1 MRMICGTLQWS
12 ISQKPTSLDIVFNSS
27 TQQDNATKCTYNT
40 EEIFFSDSS
49 ETLCPVCNGKSY
61 FLTSTH
67 RIALVS
73 NISNFSVSSNAPN
86 NSTQN
91 HTIHS
96 KQFEKTHN
104 TKHLSNDRQRNV
116 LRDITNFYSR
126 PPPCSTAHPNCN
138 AHITNVF
145 HARPPLFLAARP
157 DDAELHAITRTNNM
171 LSNFVVSYF
180 FKILACNFPS
190 ILYQEFLFD
199 FVKREGGWK
208 EFVQYSRR
216 EGHSTDFLEKLK
228 DNRLICIVPIC
239 HDIHLTLIIRK
250 FVENVW
256 EIYYIDSISQGSDD
270 RMRQWQN
277 LFQDDD
283 LFSGN
288 WIKLKIIPQTE
299 LECGARVCLHGL
311 CFALSSRNT
320 KDIGRQL
327 ERIKDLAVRSRLLV
341 SHICTDGQWSNPGW
355 LKSIIGTPTSTY
367 QAGAT
372 ATMN

>member
-1 MRMICGTLQWS
+1 
-12 ISQKPTSLDIVFNSS
+12 
-27 TQQDNATKCTYNT
+27 
-40 EEIFFSDSS
+40 
-49 ETLCPVCNGKSY
+49 
-61 FLTSTH
+61 
-67 RIALVS
+67 
-73 NISNFSVSSNAPN
+73 
-86 NSTQN
+86 
-91 HTIHS
+91 
-96 KQFEKTHN
+96 
-104 TKHLSNDRQRNV
+104 
-116 LRDITNFYSR
+116 
-126 PPPCSTAHPNCN
+126 
-138 AHITNVF
+138 
-145 HARPPLFLAARP
+145 
-157 DDAELHAITRTNNM
+157 M

-228 DNRLICIVPIC
+228 DNRSICIVPIC
-239 HDIHLTLIIRK
+239 HDIHWTILIRK

-256 EIYYIDSISQGSDD
+256 EIYYIDSISQGSDE

-311 CFALSSRNT
+311 CFALSLLNK

-341 SHICTDGQWSNPGW
+341 SRICTDGQWSNQGW
-355 LKSIIGTPTSTY
+355 LKSIIGTPTSTN
-367 QAGAT
+367 QDGAT
-372 ATMN
+372 ATMNKNQMKEYNF